1 VLLLVVILDAE
12 KEFGMRLF
20 MAFGAGLAMVLPIAA
35 PLYTSLSWI
44 NSGKSRI
51 LRVTRL
57 KYGDYTV

>member
-20 MAFGAGLAMVLPIAA
+20 MAFGAGLARVLPIAA
-35 PLYTSLSWI
+35 LLYTSLSWI

-51 LRVTRL
+51 LRVT
-57 KYGDYTV
+57 Y